1 MLEEHKYD
9 ERNISILLTAVQWE
23 CLAGAVCAR
32 TWERGVK
39 LNLVSQK
46 KRQVCVF
53 GWSTVAHRDQVVE
66 RQSVMQKYGRYSTT
80 ATGPQVQS
88 AFSVLVQ
95 HISHS
100 LTLTPSVLATAEL
113 KEGHESFTT
122 IRLSKDRLK
131 DGFTHTCDLQQHWEW
146 FKGLPAG
153 AGTSGQVR
161 KSCVL
166 TKHLQLHQEA
176 SDWCRENR

>member
-1 MLEEHKYD
+1 MGMFG
-9 ERNISILLTAVQWE
+9 RSRAW
-23 CLAGAVCAR
+23 

-53 GWSTVAHRDQVVE
+53 GWSTAARRDQVVE
-66 RQSVMQKYGRYSTT
+66 RQSIRQKYGRYSTT

-88 AFSVLVQ
+88 AFSVLME

-100 LTLTPSVLATAEL
+100 LTLTPSVLTTAEL

-122 IRLSKDRLK
+122 IRLSKNRLK
-131 DGFTHTCDLQQHWEW
+131 YGFTHTCDLQQHWEW

-153 AGTSGQVR
+153 GWYLWSGS
-161 KSCVL
+161 KVL
-166 TKHLQLHQEA
+166 C
-176 SDWCRENR
+176 SDQAFAAPSGGFWLVQRESLICAAVTR